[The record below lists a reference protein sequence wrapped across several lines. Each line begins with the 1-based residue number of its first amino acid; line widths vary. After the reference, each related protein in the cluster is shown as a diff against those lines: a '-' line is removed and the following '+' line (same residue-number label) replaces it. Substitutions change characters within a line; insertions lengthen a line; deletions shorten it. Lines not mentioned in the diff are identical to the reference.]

1 MIDLEETSNSSYNNK
16 LDTSQGED
24 TIEKPRPSGHK
35 CVILIPK
42 FKKYEE
48 DKYLNEN
55 EEIKD
60 DYVGTKKEKE
70 NDEDDEEEKK
80 TPPKKGKKNGDSKK
94 GKKKN
99 EKKEEDDKDKDKGK
113 AGGAGDG
120 DSSDS
125 SSSSK
130 SKSKSKSD
138 SSSSSSSSEKKKK
151 AKKKK
156 KKKKNSDG
164 ESEISEDPKSYT
176 SARIVKMIKS
186 GEMEK
191 LTVKKLKAIAR
202 EKGIST
208 RGMAKRDILAK
219 LKSKLTVRWYGPI
232 KDK

>member
-16 LDTSQGED
+16 LDSSQGEE
-24 TIEKPRPSGHK
+24 TIEKPKSTGHK

-48 DKYLNEN
+48 DKYLDEN
-55 EEIKD
+55 DEIKD
-60 DYVGTKKEKE
+60 DYVGTKKDKD
-70 NDEDDEEEKK
+70 NDDDDEEEKK
-80 TPPKKGKKNGDSKK
+80 TPPKKAKKNGDSKK
-94 GKKKN
+94 GKKKS
-99 EKKEEDDKDKDKGK
+99 EKKDDDDKDKDKGK

-125 SSSSK
+125 SSSK
-130 SKSKSKSD
+130 SKSKSGSD
-138 SSSSSSSSEKKKK
+138 SSSSSSSSEKKKQ
-151 AKKKK
+151 KKKK

-208 RGMAKRDILAK
+208 RGMAKRDILSK

>member
-16 LDTSQGED
+16 LDSSQGEE
-24 TIEKPRPSGHK
+24 TIEKPKPTGHK

-48 DKYLNEN
+48 DKYLDEN
-55 EEIKD
+55 DEIKD
-60 DYVGTKKEKE
+60 DYVGTKKDKD
-70 NDEDDEEEKK
+70 NDDDDEEEKK
-80 TPPKKGKKNGDSKK
+80 TPPKKAKKNGDSKK
-94 GKKKN
+94 GKKKS
-99 EKKEEDDKDKDKGK
+99 EKKDDDDKDKDKGT

-125 SSSSK
+125 SSSK
-130 SKSKSKSD
+130 SKSKSGSD
-138 SSSSSSSSEKKKK
+138 SSSSSSSSEKKKQ
-151 AKKKK
+151 KKKK

-208 RGMAKRDILAK
+208 RGMAKRDILPK

>member
-16 LDTSQGED
+16 LDSSQGEE
-24 TIEKPRPSGHK
+24 TIEKPKPSGHK

-48 DKYLNEN
+48 DKYLDEN
-55 EEIKD
+55 DEIKD
-60 DYVGTKKEKE
+60 DYVGTKKDKD
-70 NDEDDEEEKK
+70 NDDDDEEEKK
-80 TPPKKGKKNGDSKK
+80 TPPKKAKKNGDSKK
-94 GKKKN
+94 GKKKS
-99 EKKEEDDKDKDKGK
+99 EKKDDDDKDKDKGK

-125 SSSSK
+125 SSSK
-130 SKSKSKSD
+130 SKSKSGSD
-138 SSSSSSSSEKKKK
+138 SSSSSSSSEKKKQ
-151 AKKKK
+151 KKKK